1 MRVFK
6 AARVICPKKKTQ
18 VSFIL
23 NFIKACDY
31 LFIKLLARFEVLWL
45 CAGNRSSACPHHL
58 FIVCGTVSIK
68 KYGSELPKI
77 YPCHYL
83 IRTEKSCPLHY
94 QFQIILAAKMW
105 DNLSNHSLAA
115 DLVQIAVIHFCTR
128 KKKTKSKNPYICCVN
143 NLSDVSWDKNRWK
156 TSWSFILSCLC
167 SSRITLYGFG
177 LSLLLQVSQLEVASS

>member
-128 KKKTKSKNPYICCVN
+128 KKKKPKEKILTSA
-143 NLSDVSWDKNRWK
+143 VSIIFLIFPGMRTVGKRV
-156 TSWSFILSCLC
+156 
-167 SSRITLYGFG
+167 G
-177 LSLLLQVSQLEVASS
+177 VAFFRVCAVRQ